1 VIDRRAL
8 IMRAGFFAGVAAL
21 GGFAAPRLAGA
32 GDYKALVVIHLDGG
46 NDGNSMLVPTDGA
59 YSDYERARTSILAL
73 PKAGLLTLSGG
84 RTADHT
90 FGLHPGMPEVKAL
103 YDSRRLAF
111 ISNVGALIEPA
122 TKQLVLENRVRLPN
136 GLFSHNDA
144 TGFVMGSVEDA
155 TGWGGR
161 ALESLDTSLRHSGA
175 AVAVGHER
183 TLVSG
188 RRTAVSYLPGEGNS
202 YWGFADLLRPEQP
215 MSQTLLR
222 MGQWQSANDY
232 ESAYARNLGVAL
244 GDTTLFSRVGQM
256 AAPHRQDFGSQALGT
271 QLRYLASLLPAF
283 KAYGLRRQIFQVN
296 FGGFDTHTKQ
306 KGPHDALLI
315 GLSKALAGFDAAN
328 RDNGV
333 DGQVLTVVGTE
344 FGRTL
349 RPSSGEG
356 TEHAWGTHWLV
367 MGPMVAGGQV
377 HGAFPSLTLGG
388 PDDGDTGS
396 GASGRLVPYHGTDQV
411 AATCL
416 AWLGLPDSRLD
427 EVLPNLRNFPRR
439 ALGFLAG

>member
-1 VIDRRAL
+1 MIDRRTW
-8 IMRAGFFAGVAAL
+8 IKRAGFFAGMAAL
-21 GGFAAPRLAGA
+21 GGIALPRIAGA

-46 NDGNSMLVPTDGA
+46 NDGNNMLVPTDGA

-73 PKAGLLTLSGG
+73 PKSGLLTLAGG

-103 YDSRRLAF
+103 YESRRLAF

-161 ALESLDTSLRHSGA
+161 ALESLDPSMRHAGA
-175 AVAVGHER
+175 AVAVGIDR

-202 YWGFADLLRPEQP
+202 SWGFADLLQPEQP
-215 MSQTLLR
+215 MPQTLLR

-232 ESAYARNLGVAL
+232 ENTYARNLGVAL
-244 GDTTLFSRVGQM
+244 GDTTLFSRVGKI
-256 AAPHRQDFGSQALGT
+256 AAPHRRDFGSQWLGF
-271 QLRYLASLLPAF
+271 QLRYLSSLLPGF

-296 FGGFDTHTKQ
+296 FGGFDTHTRQ
-306 KGPHDALLI
+306 QGVHDALLA
-315 GLSKALAGFDAAN
+315 GVSKALAGFDAAN
-328 RDNGV
+328 RDNGM
-333 DGQVLTVVGTE
+333 DGQVLTLIGTE

-349 RPSSGEG
+349 RPGSGEG
-356 TEHAWGTHWLV
+356 TEHAWGTHWMVL
-367 MGPMVAGGQV
+367 GPMVAGGQV

-388 PDDGDTGS
+388 PDDGDTGA
-396 GASGRLVPYHGTDQV
+396 GASGRFVPYHSTDQV

-416 AWLGLPDSRLD
+416 QWLGLPASRFD
-427 EVLPNLRNFPRR
+427 DVLPNLRNFSRR
-439 ALGFLAG
+439 TLGFLAG